1 MVTVAIGLPQC
12 CGVLTPH
19 PSGGKNLLIYNP
31 KSWWLLPSRSTH
43 CTYLVSLIMGIKWCN
58 RVATDSPHMQKTLLC
73 SQLEHGNP
81 GAFILLQRTSAI
93 PSEKAKG
100 YLIVFKKTMHCLF
113 SQPVP
118 VQQQSLK
125 QSSLLLWDKANL
137 YWKRT
142 RKKGWVGFS
151 CLLIDSAVLLL
162 ISQLHLLRT
171 TPFCSEV
178 FCL

>member
-1 MVTVAIGLPQC
+1 MVIVAIGLPQC
-12 CGVLTPH
+12 CCALTPH
-19 PSGGKNLLIYNP
+19 PSGGKNLFIYNP
-31 KSWWLLPSRSTH
+31 KGWWQLPSRSTH
-43 CTYLVSLIMGIKWCN
+43 CIYFLSLIMGIKRCN
-58 RVATDSPHMQKTLLC
+58 RVATDSPHMQKTLLG

-81 GAFILLQRTSAI
+81 DACILLQRTSAI

-125 QSSLLLWDKANL
+125 QSSLVLWDKANL
-137 YWKRT
+137 HWKRT
-142 RKKGWVGFS
+142 RKKGWVGVS

-162 ISQLHLLRT
+162 ISQLHLL
-171 TPFCSEV
+171 
-178 FCL
+178 